1 MEKMTLIVKGMSCGH
16 CINSIEGNVGELSGV
31 TTVKVN
37 LDSGTVSV
45 VFNPNE
51 VSIDKIKETIDDQG
65 MMYNKINTERAD

>member
-1 MEKMTLIVKGMSCGH
+1 MEKMTLNVKGMSCGH

-65 MMYNKINTERAD
+65 YDVQ

>member
-1 MEKMTLIVKGMSCGH
+1 MENVILTVKGMSCGH

-65 MMYNKINTERAD
+65 YDVQ